1 MRTSVIGS
9 SRPSRV
15 VRGTAKKAKN
25 HHLVILGILE
35 IQLLRSFWASI
46 TSVLE
51 SVFSLRNPPPSLSYT
66 SLGNCF
72 GERVGVLYLEIGACL
87 WRMRINPECN
97 SAKRDA
103 EPMERPTLHQLKL
116 LLKED
121 EIFRDYFNTFLNLPV
136 RISAAQNPKNLFFP
150 DFPRFCADIFQESEV
165 RCRNSLV
172 RDCSEAPAAPRR
184 ENKI

>member
-66 SLGNCF
+66 SLALGNCF

-103 EPMERPTLHQLKL
+103 EQWNDRHCTSSN
-116 LLKED
+116 
-121 EIFRDYFNTFLNLPV
+121 Y
-136 RISAAQNPKNLFFP
+136 
-150 DFPRFCADIFQESEV
+150 C
-165 RCRNSLV
+165 
-172 RDCSEAPAAPRR
+172 
-184 ENKI
+184 